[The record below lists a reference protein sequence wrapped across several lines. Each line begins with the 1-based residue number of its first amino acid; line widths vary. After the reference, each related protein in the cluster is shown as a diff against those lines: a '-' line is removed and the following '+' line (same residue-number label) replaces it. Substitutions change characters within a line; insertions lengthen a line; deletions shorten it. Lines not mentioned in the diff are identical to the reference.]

1 MITKIIAAT
10 GTDTNDDLIRNLIVT
25 ALDMDAGGLSRLEL
39 KIASQAL
46 VEMLNGSRVFGQ
58 DPERA
63 KCTVFGSARTAPH
76 EANYELATQFCRLI
90 VQRDWMIISGAGP
103 GVMQAAIEGAGV
115 ENSYGVNIVLPF
127 EARAIDLIADDPKL
141 ATFKYFFTRKLYF
154 MKESDAFVLMPGGFG
169 TLDEGFELL
178 TLMQTGKSYP
188 APIVLLDQPESTY
201 WNGFNRFIEEELQS
215 AGSIGPADTGLYFH
229 THSAD
234 EAAEYV
240 CHFYSAYHS
249 IRYVGKHLMVR
260 MNREITDSS
269 LAAINIEFTDILLE
283 GTISRSGPT
292 KSENRDQD
300 HLSLPRLR
308 MTFNNRSFAR
318 LHAMIRM
325 INDLAAGEGRAS
337 ARRGL
342 VHDVGPDPEDF
353 FEDDATPAF

>member
-1 MITKIIAAT
+1 MVTQIIAAT

-25 ALDMDAGGLSRLEL
+25 VLDMDAGGLSRLEL

-63 KCTVFGSARTAPH
+63 KCTVFGSARTAAH
-76 EANYELATQFCRLI
+76 EPNYELAAEFCRLI
-90 VQRDWMIISGAGP
+90 VQREWMIISGAGP

-127 EARAIDLIADDPKL
+127 EADAIDLIVNDSKL

-169 TLDEGFELL
+169 TLDECFELL

-188 APIVLLDQPESTY
+188 APIVLLDEPKSTY
-201 WNGFNRFIEEELQS
+201 WNGFKRFIEEELQA
-215 AGSIGPADTGLYFH
+215 AGSIGPSDTGLYLH
-229 THSAD
+229 THSAE
-234 EAAEYV
+234 EAAEFV
-240 CHFYSAYHS
+240 SHFYSAYHS
-249 IRYVGKHLMVR
+249 IRYVGKHLIVR
-260 MNREITDSS
+260 MNQEITDAS
-269 LAAINIEFTDILLE
+269 LAALNIEFRDILME

-292 KSENRDQD
+292 KSETRDQD
-300 HLSLPRLR
+300 HLALPRLR

-318 LHAMIRM
+318 LHEMIRM
-325 INDLAAGEGRAS
+325 INDLASEGRAP

-353 FEDDATPAF
+353 VEDENSPAF